1 MIWEKVGIPVV
12 DTAALQ
18 VMSQSHKLENE
29 TKAVQKILYLFK
41 GRRY

>member
-12 DTAALQ
+12 DTTALQ